1 MSGRRRE
8 ERGGGNTGPSIDKHR
23 DTADE
28 SYPRHESED
37 GAWMREE
44 SHRIEGDVPGFPGI
58 EAARR
63 LHTAGLV
70 KPDVRRKKNP
80 RGDRERERKRESS
93 PQRCLS
99 PPPPPSPPNSAS
111 GVKSHRVTESW
122 SRAAA
127 AKWTLVI
134 SVSKCHK
141 NHQSF
146 PLFEYVI

>member
-44 SHRIEGDVPGFPGI
+44 SHRIKGDVPGFPGI

-80 RGDRERERKRESS
+80 RGDRERERKRE
-93 PQRCLS
+93 
-99 PPPPPSPPNSAS
+99 
-111 GVKSHRVTESW
+111 
-122 SRAAA
+122 RAAHNGVF
-127 AKWTLVI
+127 LLLLLLHLLIQPPV
-134 SVSKCHK
+134 
-141 NHQSF
+141 
-146 PLFEYVI
+146 